1 MINDTLGYL
10 PRRLEKRLPTAS
22 MTPVVASATE
32 GAAIAAA
39 IAVVAAILVVQDVL
53 MVSIYKKEHNRKYF
67 LKNY

>member
-32 GAAIAAA
+32 GAAIA
-39 IAVVAAILVVQDVL
+39 VVAAILVVQDAL
-53 MVSIYKKEHNRKYF
+53 IVSIYKERTQQKIF
-67 LKNY
+67 SQTLLK

>member
-1 MINDTLGYL
+1 
-10 PRRLEKRLPTAS
+10 
-22 MTPVVASATE
+22 MTPVVASATAGE
-32 GAAIAAA
+32 TIAAA